1 MKRKLPILLVL
12 AVFVLA
18 TTGAFAADALKI
30 KVKVPLANV
39 RRAAD
44 MTATILVQL
53 PQGTVLDVVEKT
65 GDWYKV
71 SLTIAGSPATGFLHN
86 SVVDETAEAV
96 PPSEKPV
103 PPPVRPA
110 ARPDAPTPA
119 PERRP
124 EPAPV
129 ASYESSAPRLFVTL
143 GYQLGFG
150 TDSQNLTAS
159 ETIYQETAEYGL
171 AYQLKKGNAIDVAV
185 GYYLGSSWGVKLGG
199 SLISRDFT
207 ETTSFAV
214 PHPLWMGTDNY
225 RVGEITGT
233 GMAVKETEI
242 FLNLFYA
249 FKFGSVVAELYGG
262 PCFALSTA
270 TIVAEITNTE
280 TGYPY
285 TSNSVAQTTAD
296 FKSNAF
302 GFDAGLN
309 LGYRFG
315 SSFGLYLDARY
326 VSLSATYKPG
336 GIFPDLPAALGGFRA
351 GGGLKLMF

>member
-18 TTGAFAADALKI
+18 ATGAFAADALKI

-44 MTATILVQL
+44 MTATVVVQL
-53 PQGTVLDVVEKT
+53 PQGTVLDVVEKI
-65 GDWYKV
+65 GDWYRV
-71 SLTIAGSPATGFLHN
+71 SLNITGTQVAGFLHN
-86 SVVDETAEAV
+86 SVVEETAETV
-96 PPSEKPV
+96 PPAEKPV
-103 PPPVRPA
+103 PPPVRPV
-110 ARPDAPTPA
+110 ARPEAPA
-119 PERRP
+119 PAPQRP
-124 EPAPV
+124 PAPAPAAAASAGPKFFV
-129 ASYESSAPRLFVTL
+129 AV
-143 GYQLGFG
+143 GYQMGFG
-150 TDSQNLTAS
+150 TDSRTGTAT
-159 ETIYQETAEYGL
+159 ETLYQETAAYDF
-171 AYQLKKGNAIDVAV
+171 AYQLKKGNAIDAAV
-185 GYYLGSSWGVKLGG
+185 GYYVGPSFGVKLGG
-199 SLISRDFT
+199 SLISRDFA

-233 GMAVKETEI
+233 GMAVKQTELY
-242 FLNLFYA
+242 LNLFYA
-249 FKFGSVVAELYGG
+249 LKLGPVDAEFYGG
-262 PCFALSTA
+262 PCFVLSTA
-270 TIVAEITNTE
+270 TIVAVIANTE

-285 TSNSVAQTTAD
+285 TSNTVTQTTAD

-309 LGYRFG
+309 LGIRFG
-315 SSFGLYLDARY
+315 SSFGVYLDGRY
-326 VSLSATYKPG
+326 VSATATYKPG